1 MGFLKSVKDISA
13 NLEPAD
19 KIKPFMKNI
28 GNGKDSKIM
37 TIVLQTENLQQPI
50 TIKRIGKI
58 DYSEPPS
65 EDTREIWKNK
75 YMFRPKGGNQSWFFS
90 PVFLLGKVKKK
101 ELKTKFEDKFSE
113 KIKKTI
119 FNDLEKEEVI
129 GQNNANKVKALLN
142 GEQNQIINQIDEE
155 SSTFV
160 VFAFEYGGKEYY
172 AGDLDLF
179 RAYFQKKMQLDMT
192 KTKTERTCSICG
204 KKVKEVTNLN
214 KVFNFATFD
223 KKGFIPGN
231 QKPLTEKVF
240 PICYTCYSKND
251 HAREIIEE
259 NYNNK
264 YTIPGINIWIVP
276 EINGNEHKKQSVNNN
291 FSNYLNNHSDL
302 IEKRMFKRMTRQ
314 NAALNFHILFLEKE
328 PGKAKETI
336 LQMVEDVSPSYLNR
350 LQQLWQENT
359 RLWTSTKTDTPA
371 LDTAV
376 QFLYRTFSTEIKHM
390 DPSYRKQKAI
400 ELLAKLFRK
409 ERINIQHLKRQFVS
423 KFPATMRDTY
433 YYHKI
438 RNQLRMIEFI
448 NAQQR
453 EVEKSET

>member
-1 MGFLKSVKDISA
+1 
-13 NLEPAD
+13 
-19 KIKPFMKNI
+19 
-28 GNGKDSKIM
+28 
-37 TIVLQTENLQQPI
+37 
-50 TIKRIGKI
+50 
-58 DYSEPPS
+58 
-65 EDTREIWKNK
+65 
-75 YMFRPKGGNQSWFFS
+75 
-90 PVFLLGKVKKK
+90 
-101 ELKTKFEDKFSE
+101 
-113 KIKKTI
+113 
-119 FNDLEKEEVI
+119 
-129 GQNNANKVKALLN
+129 
-142 GEQNQIINQIDEE
+142 
-155 SSTFV
+155 
-160 VFAFEYGGKEYY
+160 
-172 AGDLDLF
+172 
-179 RAYFQKKMQLDMT
+179 
-192 KTKTERTCSICG
+192 
-204 KKVKEVTNLN
+204 
-214 KVFNFATFD
+214 
-223 KKGFIPGN
+223 
-231 QKPLTEKVF
+231 
-240 PICYTCYSKND
+240 
-251 HAREIIEE
+251 
-259 NYNNK
+259 
-264 YTIPGINIWIVP
+264 
-276 EINGNEHKKQSVNNN
+276 
-291 FSNYLNNHSDL
+291 
-302 IEKRMFKRMTRQ
+302 MFKRMTRQ

-376 QFLYRTFSTEIKHM
+376 QFLYRTFSTEIKNM